1 MSAALWIFLA
11 VLAITLVLLIAVL
24 VTPVQ
29 IGCIAHSATGGRLMI
44 SARLLGGL
52 TPTIRFYDSARRN
65 VRKQPPQAK
74 QKKEKKKKKTKR
86 AHQGLTRVRRTIA
99 EPHLLADLLRPI
111 HIERLAIDADIG
123 FADPAD
129 TGQLYGLLCP
139 VIHSGLLASPVSIAV
154 RPDFSGPRVSG
165 EIVAE
170 LSFIPVAF
178 LPPAVRFA
186 WRVWGAR
193 S

>member
-1 MSAALWIFLA
+1 MSAALWILLA
-11 VLAITLVLLIAVL
+11 VLAIPLVLLIAVL
-24 VTPVQ
+24 ATPVQ
-29 IGCIAHSATGGRLMI
+29 LGCVARSAPGGQLVI
-44 SARLLGGL
+44 YARLFGGL
-52 TPTIRFYDSARRN
+52 TPTIRFYDSTRRN
-65 VRKQPPQAK
+65 VKKKPPPAK
-74 QKKEKKKKKTKR
+74 RKKEKSKR
-86 AHQGLTRVRRTIA
+86 ALQGLGRVRRAIA
-99 EPHLLADLLRPI
+99 EPHLLVDFLRPI

-139 VIHSGLLASPVSIAV
+139 VIHSGLPASVVSIAV

-165 EIVAE
+165 EVVAE

-178 LPPAVRFA
+178 LPPAARFA
-186 WRVWGAR
+186 WRVWGPR